1 VRVLAAGQANKE
13 IARRLEISENT
24 ARHHLESVYA
34 KLDVTTHTGAVMQA
48 LARGLL

>member
-1 VRVLAAGQANKE
+1 VRLVASGSANRE
-13 IARRLEISENT
+13 IAGRLEISENT

-34 KLDVTTHTGAVMQA
+34 RLEVTTRTGAVMQA